1 MIPPTRRLSVKHK
14 TEFTY
19 AGAAFESVNEVRIC
33 PVDAARQHVEVA
45 EFDVTPSAEVST
57 FFDAF
62 GNRVWWCQVVPAH
75 DVLTLEAR
83 ATVATAAPPR
93 PVPTLTVAAEWAA
106 VRGESYQD
114 RFAEYIVPSPRVQ
127 MPTAVVDFSLDVRAS
142 DAEGVAPWADQ
153 LAQALYGT
161 LTYERGTTDVDTP
174 VAEVIGH
181 GRGVC
186 QDFAHVFVACCR
198 IRGVAARYVSGWLH
212 AIDRDGPAES
222 HAWAEVRLPG
232 GDWFELDPTHPGEVD
247 DRYVRIAVGRDY
259 GDVMPVRGV
268 YRGGATE
275 RMTVA
280 VEMRDLDMDPAVC
293 RSGSGP
299 TS

>member
-1 MIPPTRRLSVKHK
+1 MIPPTRRLSVRHK

-19 AGAAFESVNEVRIC
+19 TGAAFESVNEVRLC
-33 PVDAARQHVEVA
+33 PVHGPRQRVEMA
-45 EFDVTPSAEVST
+45 EFEVTPSAEVST

-62 GNRVWWCQVVPAH
+62 GNGVWWCQVVPAH
-75 DVLTLEAR
+75 EVLTLEAR
-83 ATVATAAPPR
+83 ATIATAAPPR
-93 PVPTLTVAAEWAA
+93 PVATLAVAAEWAA
-106 VRGESYQD
+106 VSGEQYQD
-114 RFAEYIVPSPRVQ
+114 HLAEYIVPSPRVQ
-127 MPTAVVDFSLDVRAS
+127 LPTSVVDFSRDIQVTEA
-142 DAEGVAPWADQ
+142 DGVAPWADQ
-153 LAQALYGT
+153 LARALNGT
-161 LTYERGTTDVDTP
+161 LIYERGTTDVDTP
-174 VAEVIGH
+174 VAEVIVH

-212 AIDRDGPAES
+212 ATDNDAPAES
-222 HAWAEVRLPG
+222 HAWAEVRLPDG
-232 GDWFELDPTHPGEVD
+232 AWYELDPTHPGEVD

-268 YRGGATE
+268 YRGGVTE

-299 TS
+299 TP